1 MDLKKYIA
9 DIPDFPEP
17 GVIFRDV
24 TPLLANKDA
33 YQESIR
39 LISEFAKDKKVDV
52 IVGPEARG
60 FLFGC
65 PVALALHCGF
75 VPVRKPGKLPR
86 EVISQSYDLEYGS
99 NEIQMHSDSIQA
111 GQNVLVVDDLLATG
125 GTVEAAISLIEKM
138 GGNVVGTAFLI
149 ELEALKGRE
158 LLKGYDVFFSLKVLK
173 GTMSLFLHSKGEE
186 FMKYKGAHDQVTFDD
201 VLESCSTYITKKE
214 SIDLI
219 QKAYDYIMVKHEG
232 QKRKSGEPYTIHL
245 IWVAYILTTLQT
257 GPTTIAAGL
266 LHDVMED
273 CDVPRE
279 EMVERFGEEITSL
292 VEV

>member
-75 VPVRKPGKLPR
+75 VPVRKPGTSSR
-86 EVISQSYDLEYGS
+86 
-99 NEIQMHSDSIQA
+99 SD
-111 GQNVLVVDDLLATG
+111 
-125 GTVEAAISLIEKM
+125 
-138 GGNVVGTAFLI
+138 
-149 ELEALKGRE
+149 
-158 LLKGYDVFFSLKVLK
+158 
-173 GTMSLFLHSKGEE
+173 
-186 FMKYKGAHDQVTFDD
+186 
-201 VLESCSTYITKKE
+201 
-214 SIDLI
+214 
-219 QKAYDYIMVKHEG
+219 
-232 QKRKSGEPYTIHL
+232 
-245 IWVAYILTTLQT
+245 
-257 GPTTIAAGL
+257 
-266 LHDVMED
+266 
-273 CDVPRE
+273 
-279 EMVERFGEEITSL
+279 
-292 VEV
+292 

>member
-17 GVIFRDV
+17 GVIFRHV

-158 LLKGYDVFFSLKVLK
+158 LLKDYDVFSVLK
-173 GTMSLFLHSKGEE
+173 
-186 FMKYKGAHDQVTFDD
+186 Y
-201 VLESCSTYITKKE
+201 
-214 SIDLI
+214 
-219 QKAYDYIMVKHEG
+219 
-232 QKRKSGEPYTIHL
+232 
-245 IWVAYILTTLQT
+245 
-257 GPTTIAAGL
+257 
-266 LHDVMED
+266 
-273 CDVPRE
+273 
-279 EMVERFGEEITSL
+279 
-292 VEV
+292 

>member
-75 VPVRKPGKLPR
+75 DPVRKPGKLPR

-125 GTVEAAISLIEKM
+125 GTIEATIKLVEEL
-138 GGNVVGTAFLI
+138 GGIVVGIAFLI
-149 ELEALKGRE
+149 ELDGLNGIDK
-158 LLKGYDVFFSLKVLK
+158 LQGYDVLTLLK
-173 GTMSLFLHSKGEE
+173 M
-186 FMKYKGAHDQVTFDD
+186 
-201 VLESCSTYITKKE
+201 
-214 SIDLI
+214 
-219 QKAYDYIMVKHEG
+219 
-232 QKRKSGEPYTIHL
+232 
-245 IWVAYILTTLQT
+245 
-257 GPTTIAAGL
+257 
-266 LHDVMED
+266 
-273 CDVPRE
+273 
-279 EMVERFGEEITSL
+279 
-292 VEV
+292 